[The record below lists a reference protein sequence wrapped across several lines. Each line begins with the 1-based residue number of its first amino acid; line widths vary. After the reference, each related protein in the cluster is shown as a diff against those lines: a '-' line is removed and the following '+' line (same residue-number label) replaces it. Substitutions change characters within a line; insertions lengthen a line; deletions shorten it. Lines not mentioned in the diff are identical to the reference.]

1 MRILVSI
8 FSGVIFITLM
18 IIIIQVIFKCTKNLG
33 GVLNLSLG
41 RGCRPDLET
50 LTLFMINHGKLIP
63 LFLIFRSN
71 STHFFGQNA

>member
-18 IIIIQVIFKCTKNLG
+18 IIIIQVIFKCTENPGG
-33 GVLNLSLG
+33 GVLDLSLG
-41 RGCRPDLET
+41 RGCHPDLET

-63 LFLIFRSN
+63 CL
-71 STHFFGQNA
+71 

>member
-18 IIIIQVIFKCTKNLG
+18 IIIIQVIFKCTENPGGG
-33 GVLNLSLG
+33 GVLDLSLG
-41 RGCRPDLET
+41 RGCHLDLET

-63 LFLIFRSN
+63 CL
-71 STHFFGQNA
+71 

>member
-33 GVLNLSLG
+33 GGGTQL
-41 RGCRPDLET
+41 
-50 LTLFMINHGKLIP
+50 K
-63 LFLIFRSN
+63 
-71 STHFFGQNA
+71 FG

>member
-8 FSGVIFITLM
+8 FSGVIFITLI
-18 IIIIQVIFKCTKNLG
+18 IIIIQVIFKCTENPGGGG
-33 GVLNLSLG
+33 GVLDLSLG

-63 LFLIFRSN
+63 CL
-71 STHFFGQNA
+71 